1 MGKCMI
7 CKKEAKLFDGMCQ
20 KCLGEGANISLL
32 NSISNK
38 DDAMVKMIDDR
49 VAQGKIVRII

>member
-7 CKKEAKLFDGMCQ
+7 CRKEAELHDGMCK

-38 DDAMVKMIDDR
+38 DDAMVKMIEGR
-49 VAQGKIVRII
+49 VAEGKIVRLI